1 MYTVDEKIKSFYIY
15 TSGLAK
21 ATALLLFSLLS
32 SFFLFL
38 RSSSFYIYRI
48 FVFLHSCFLFL
59 LLLSFPFFFL
69 RSFFLLFLLLSS
81 SFIFTLVFFFIVLLL
96 HVMGIIANPYEVSPI
111 LRCMSLRLHCIL
123 PKERVTS
130 IMMTV
135 FKTAVTYRGSPT
147 RRPTAWAQPPI
158 VMPIKYCCQ
167 LYCPKNSGFYFS
179 ILYSYSWVAYSCGS
193 FAACTSAC
201 CFLDTTTLLQ
211 PAPKNSV
218 PVRNAFLMQM
228 VRFLEADGRRNSR
241 Q

>member
-21 ATALLLFSLLS
+21 ATALLLFLFA
-32 SFFLFL
+32 FFLFL

-111 LRCMSLRLHCIL
+111 LRCMSLRLHL
-123 PKERVTS
+123 TKREGDVHNDDGFQNGSHLQGFPNSSSHRVGAAS
-130 IMMTV
+130 
-135 FKTAVTYRGSPT
+135 
-147 RRPTAWAQPPI
+147 
-158 VMPIKYCCQ
+158 YC
-167 LYCPKNSGFYFS
+167 YAN
-179 ILYSYSWVAYSCGS
+179 
-193 FAACTSAC
+193 
-201 CFLDTTTLLQ
+201 
-211 PAPKNSV
+211 
-218 PVRNAFLMQM
+218 
-228 VRFLEADGRRNSR
+228 
-241 Q
+241 